1 MKLTKNMFSCWN
13 DNEYDNKLIITH
25 SAKIKSVELAD
36 YILQCQIKA
45 DDYDKMNGIIV
56 DLMTRL
62 KKCEENSE
70 DWERICNIPEWDVV
84 ESEK

>member
-1 MKLTKNMFSCWN
+1 MFSCWN
-13 DNEYDNKLIITH
+13 DNEYDSELIITH
-25 SAKIKSVELAD
+25 SPKIKSVELAD
-36 YILQCQIKA
+36 YILKCQEKA
-45 DDYDKMNGIIV
+45 GDYNKMNGIIV

-70 DWERICNIPEWDVV
+70 DWERISNIPEWDVV